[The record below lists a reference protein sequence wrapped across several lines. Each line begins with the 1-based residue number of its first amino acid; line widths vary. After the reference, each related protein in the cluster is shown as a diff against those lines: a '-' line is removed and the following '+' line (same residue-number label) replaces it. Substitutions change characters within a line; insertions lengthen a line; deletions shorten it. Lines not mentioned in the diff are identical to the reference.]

1 MLRVGASDVANQM
14 STPSTLDALPLA
26 SRTPDAWAAAV
37 LEEPL
42 ALLNDHAYLEKKAA
56 SNALELLNRWPEPGC
71 PPDWVQTLAAI
82 ASDEAAHLNA
92 VVRLLARA
100 GDGSSGRTATRT
112 PARFAAWCGKGPAT
126 RSCSTGS

>member
-1 MLRVGASDVANQM
+1 MRIDSLIRRTFRKGCRPM

-26 SRTPDAWAAAV
+26 SRTPDSWAKAV
-37 LEEPL
+37 LEQPL

-71 PPDWVQTLAAI
+71 PPDWVQTLSAI

-92 VVRLLARA
+92 VV
-100 GDGSSGRTATRT
+100 
-112 PARFAAWCGKGPAT
+112 
-126 RSCSTGS
+126 